1 MIVRNTNSPAY
12 RFTNQPTEEP
22 LEGMKMKRSEE
33 RVQLPTKPSPNWKVE
48 IKMQEY
54 VGQKVWTESE
64 DDQLKE
70 MWGQGLSA
78 STIAEAL
85 GKTKNS
91 VIGRR
96 SRLGITQRKSPIKPK
111 VQPPKVTR
119 MRDLENGD
127 CRWPDG
133 TEIYDFC
140 GKPVKK
146 GSAYCESHHNRAYKK
161 IDKKPRGV

>member
-1 MIVRNTNSPAY
+1 
-12 RFTNQPTEEP
+12 
-22 LEGMKMKRSEE
+22 
-33 RVQLPTKPSPNWKVE
+33 
-48 IKMQEY
+48 MQEY
-54 VGQKVWTESE
+54 VGQRVWTESE

-70 MWGQGLSA
+70 MWGQGLPA

-96 SRLGITQRKSPIKPK
+96 SRLGIPQRENPIKPK
-111 VQPPKVTR
+111 AQPPKVTR
-119 MRDLENGD
+119 ICDLEKGD

-133 TEIYDFC
+133 DEIYDFC

-146 GSAYCESHHNRAYKK
+146 GSVYCESHHKRAYKK
-161 IDKKPRGV
+161 IDKKPGHV